1 MGSIPGLGRSPGGWH
16 GNPLQYS
23 CLENP
28 HGQRSLVGYSPW
40 GLKESDRT
48 EWLSTAQ
55 LTDHKQKCFWM
66 LSNVSRGKNH
76 LWLKTTTLVKQSISN
91 FSYFCSTALLLPKME
106 NGDLLFVMPLRWPGI
121 NTVVL
126 LVLNWSVKSF
136 GISYDLLYFELMLKT
151 AEAYNHFLKKI

>member
-1 MGSIPGLGRSPGGWH
+1 
-16 GNPLQYS
+16 
-23 CLENP
+23 
-28 HGQRSLVGYSPW
+28 
-40 GLKESDRT
+40 
-48 EWLSTAQ
+48 
-55 LTDHKQKCFWM
+55 
-66 LSNVSRGKNH
+66 
-76 LWLKTTTLVKQSISN
+76 
-91 FSYFCSTALLLPKME
+91 ME